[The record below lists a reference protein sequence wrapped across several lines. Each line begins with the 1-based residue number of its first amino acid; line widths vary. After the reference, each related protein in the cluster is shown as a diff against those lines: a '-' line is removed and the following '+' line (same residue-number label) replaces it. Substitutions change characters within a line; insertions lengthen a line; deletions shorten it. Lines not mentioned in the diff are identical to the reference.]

1 MVSAAA
7 LALVLGVMALAL
19 AVHAYAFDS
28 DLSARVAPPLAG
40 AAWVLALVAVARRM
54 R

>member
-1 MVSAAA
+1 MSIAA
-7 LALVLGVMALAL
+7 LALVLGVAALVPAF
-19 AVHAYAFDS
+19 HAYAFDS

-40 AAWVLALVAVARRM
+40 GALALALVATARMM